1 MKTLF
6 AAALVAG
13 TIAGFGIASAA
24 PMAPAP
30 LTVHAD
36 VIQVAGGCGPGMHRG
51 PYGGCRVN
59 RGYVAPRRYYAPP
72 PRYYAPRPVVRRC
85 GPGMYWRGG
94 RCWR

>member
-13 TIAGFGIASAA
+13 TIAGFGIANAA

-30 LTVHAD
+30 LSAQAD
-36 VIQVAGGCGPGMHRG
+36 VIQVAGGCGRGMHRG

-59 RGYVAPRRYYAPP
+59 RRPVYVAPHRYVPA
-72 PRYYAPRPVVRRC
+72 PRYYARPAVRRC